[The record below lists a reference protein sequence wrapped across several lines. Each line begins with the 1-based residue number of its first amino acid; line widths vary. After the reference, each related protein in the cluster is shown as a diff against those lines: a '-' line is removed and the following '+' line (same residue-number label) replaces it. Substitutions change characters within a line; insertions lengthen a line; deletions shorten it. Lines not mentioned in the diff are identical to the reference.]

1 MNAKTFLQRPA
12 QSLASLLAL
21 TLFASAPIFADAPK
35 MTPAPAPIQ
44 STAPAATVWLDDLKL
59 SNAAVGYGETRKN
72 LATDGGELIVAGVK
86 FERGFGWHTPG
97 SMVVDLPDCPVKF
110 RAKFGVADETNKQG
124 HLRFRIYVDGKN
136 LWTSDYIVGG
146 QAAVPC
152 ELSFQGKTFVLYADA
167 GPEGYGHDHVAIG
180 DAAFELE
187 SADQADRV
195 QIVQPLFLDDAGN
208 AVVALSNPEDPDAYE
223 IVKEFQSLR
232 QQLAGGMRE
241 NVAATASDEQATLL
255 PTDKDPL
262 DIVVRRTSALLE
274 TLQETRDDDA
284 LESDAKAWANLLAEY
299 DALNATNADA
309 ADPNALAKRFDLF
322 AKAYKIRRAI
332 AFKNPLLE
340 DFDSLLF
347 IKRHYCPEPER
358 QGNHMCDQFFGFHA
372 RPGGGLFVLKRPFSD
387 KPELVDLLKDSVVQ
401 NGRLKGVKLD
411 STWGFLAPCLSYDA
425 KKIFF
430 AAADTKNPRHVYEW
444 TTDNCYHLFSVNID
458 GTELTQLTDGPWN
471 DIDPCLLPNGR
482 VAFIS
487 ERRGG
492 YGRCHARPCPSYT
505 LHSMNADGSDIVA
518 LSVHETNEWAPTVDK
533 NGMIVYTRWDY
544 VDRGFNQAHHPWI
557 TFPDGRDSRAIQG
570 NYSEIEQ
577 SRPHFETNLKQVPDS
592 NLFVA
597 TASGHHTQNFG
608 SIILLDPMVEDDDV
622 GTDPMAPIRRVTPD
636 QLFPEAEIGTHGPP
650 HNYGQPFPLSEN
662 FFLVV
667 YDAFSASNKGEANN
681 YSVYLLDTFGN
692 KILVYRDEKISCQ
705 HPIPVM
711 TRTVPPI
718 IPNQTFV
725 GLTDAERATRD
736 IPEELPKTAT
746 VGLVDVYKTN
756 RPFPEGTK
764 IKELRIVQML
774 PKTTVNANVP
784 WIGYAGENGARKVL
798 GTVPVE
804 EDGSARFE
812 APVNVPFYMQAL
824 DENGVAVQTMRS
836 ATYVHPGETLTCLG
850 CHEGRF
856 NTSQNADSVTPTA
869 FTRAPSQI
877 KPDVKGSNPFN
888 YPTLVQT
895 VLDKHCVDCH
905 EQGAKEGKTFELGR
919 GPEGQYFLTSYF
931 NLRPYVYV
939 TGNNNANPSAPIH
952 EQPTHGGAWNSYTKA
967 RTMPGEFG
975 ANRSPLWKLIVDGHY
990 DVELSQEE
998 KRALA
1003 LWMDNN
1009 CDFFG
1014 AYELESLDA
1023 QRRGEVV
1030 TPTLE

>member
-1 MNAKTFLQRPA
+1 MSFSKK
-12 QSLASLLAL
+12 SLAIALALAL
-21 TLFASAPIFADAPK
+21 TATTSAYFGTPARAVAQDAPI
-35 MTPAPAPIQ
+35 
-44 STAPAATVWLDDLKL
+44 VWLDDLDL
-59 SNAAVGYGETRKN
+59 SQTICGYNDARKGV
-72 LATDGGELIVAGVK
+72 ATDGGPATIAGTHYNHAIGTHSPGAIVVQ
-86 FERGFGWHTPG
+86 
-97 SMVVDLPDCPVKF
+97 LPADGIKHF
-110 RAKFGVADETNKQG
+110 RANFGLADETNGQG
-124 HLRFRIYVDGKN
+124 HVKFRVFIDGEER
-136 LWTSDYIVGG
+136 WASDYIVGK
-146 QAAVPC
+146 QPAVPC
-152 ELSFQGKTFVLYADA
+152 DISFTGKQFLLYIDA
-167 GPEGYGHDHVAIG
+167 GPEGYGYDHVIIG
-180 DAAFELE
+180 DPRFEFDTADAAKDV
-187 SADQADRV
+187 ATVR
-195 QIVQPLFLDDAGN
+195 PLYMDDDGN
-208 AVVALSNPEDPDAYE
+208 AVTMQNTDDPDEFE
-223 IVKEFQSLR
+223 IVKEFTKLTQEVKN
-232 QQLAGGMRE
+232 GMRD
-241 NVAATASDEQATLL
+241 NVAATARTQEATILK
-255 PTDKDPL
+255 TDKDPV
-262 DIVVRRTSALLE
+262 DVVVRRVSALLE
-274 TLQETRDDDA
+274 TLQEARDDDA
-284 LESDAKAWANLLAEY
+284 LNDDAKAWEALLADYEASQ
-299 DALNATNADA
+299 DGVGMNAENA
-309 ADPNALAKRFDLF
+309 AKRYELF
-322 AKAYKIRRAI
+322 KRAFKIRRSI
-332 AFKNPLLE
+332 ALKNPLL
-340 DFDSLLF
+340 DFDNILF

-358 QGNHMCDQFFGFHA
+358 EGNHMVDQFFGFHA
-372 RPGGGLFVLKRPFSD
+372 RPGGGLFMMKKAFSGEPEIVNVL
-387 KPELVDLLKDSVVQ
+387 ENSVVQ
-401 NGRLKGVKLD
+401 NGRLKGTKLD
-411 STWGFLAPCLSYDA
+411 DTWGFLAPHLSYDG

-430 AAADTKNPRHVYEW
+430 AAADTKSPRHVYEW
-444 TTDNCYHLFSVNID
+444 TTENAYHLFSVNID
-458 GTELTQLTDGPWN
+458 GSELTQLTDGPWD

-570 NYSEIEQ
+570 NYSEDQ
-577 SRPHFETNLKQVPDS
+577 GSRPHFETSLKQIPDS

-608 SIILLDPMVEDDDV
+608 SIILIDPMVQDDDV
-622 GTDPMAPIRRVTPD
+622 GDDPMAPIQRVTPE

-650 HNYGQPFPLSEN
+650 HNFGQPFPLSED
-662 FFLVV
+662 FYLVV
-667 YDAFSASNKGEANN
+667 YDAFSASNKGEAND
-681 YSVYLLDTFGN
+681 YGIYLLDSFGN
-692 KILVYRDEKISCQ
+692 KVLLYRDDKISCQ
-705 HPIPVM
+705 HPIPVI
-711 TRTVPPI
+711 TRTVPPV
-718 IPNQTFV
+718 IPNQTLI
-725 GLTDAERATRD
+725 GLTDDERAKKIVLD
-736 IPEELPKTAT
+736 ELPKTAT
-746 VGLVDVYKTN
+746 VGLVDVYKTT

-784 WIGYAGENGARKVL
+784 WIGFAGENGARKVL

-856 NTSQNADSVTPTA
+856 NTNQNADSVTPTA
-869 FTRAPSQI
+869 FTRAPSKI
-877 KPDVKGSNPFN
+877 VPDVKGSNPFN

-895 VLDKHCVDCH
+895 VLDKNCVECH

-919 GPEGQYFLTSYF
+919 GPEDQYFLTSYI

-939 TGNNNANPSAPIH
+939 TGNGNANPSAPVH
-952 EQPTHGGAWNSYTKA
+952 EQPTHGGAWNAFINAKTY
-967 RTMPGEFG
+967 PGQFG
-975 ANRSPLWKLIVDGHY
+975 ANRSPLWKLLNEGHH
-990 DVELSQEE
+990 DVKLTPEE

-1014 AYELESLDA
+1014 AYEVETLQA

-1030 TPTLE
+1030 VPTLE